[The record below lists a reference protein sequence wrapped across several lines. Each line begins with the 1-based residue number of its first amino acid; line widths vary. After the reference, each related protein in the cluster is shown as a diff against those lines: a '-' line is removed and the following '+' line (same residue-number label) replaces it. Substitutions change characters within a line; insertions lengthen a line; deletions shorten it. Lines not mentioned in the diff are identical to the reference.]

1 MHGVR
6 LEALPRVRNSR
17 GVQTAENM
25 AQNDDPELPR
35 RADYLATPEAPS
47 ELLHVG
53 LLQRPQHAGEL
64 TGDRLT
70 GVPDLPVVAAAPEA

>member
-1 MHGVR
+1 
-6 LEALPRVRNSR
+6 
-17 GVQTAENM
+17 M

-53 LLQRPQHAGEL
+53 LLQRSMRVSSLATGSLAYLICPWWLPRKLEL
-64 TGDRLT
+64 HSK
-70 GVPDLPVVAAAPEA
+70 PVVGSFTAGLEDQ